1 MNRPIEKN
9 KLRLYYYIGS
19 ISAIL
24 FLVVLLSVIY
34 AKSLNQEYQTKINQL
49 SSSITSE
56 KKRFLRNAVERTIS
70 LIETERERVRNSPSF
85 QNLTPEEQDNISIER
100 IGRRIRDI
108 RLIDDG
114 YIWVNRIVNYQ
125 GGDNYA
131 IRQIHPNLPATEGDW
146 LSTNT
151 TDIKENKPYDVELDG
166 VKKSGEI
173 FFEYYFKKLN
183 SEEIAHKL
191 TFAKLY
197 KPWDWVVATGV
208 YLDDVDQLVQ
218 AETEQ
223 MKATLKK
230 QQLYSATITLFAIA
244 ISVLILIRFE
254 KQINQLIQAYERE
267 TQEYTDAILQEKSKT
282 ERALEEI
289 KQLKGIIPICMYCKE
304 IRDDKGAWN
313 RLEEYIESY
322 SEAQFSHGICDKCM
336 TEKFE
341 DRNA

>member
-19 ISAIL
+19 LSAIL
-24 FLVVLLSVIY
+24 ILVIFLSVIY
-34 AKSLNQEYQTKINQL
+34 SKSLNQEYQTKINQL
-49 SSSITSE
+49 SSSIISE

-70 LIETERERVRNSPSF
+70 LIESERERVRNSPYLQHLS
-85 QNLTPEEQDNISIER
+85 PGEQKDTSIER
-100 IGRRIRDI
+100 ISQRIRDI

-114 YIWVNRIVNYQ
+114 YLWVNRIINDQ

-131 IRQIHPNLPATEGDW
+131 IRQVHPNLPDTEGDW
-146 LSTNT
+146 LSTNI
-151 TDIKENKPYDVELDG
+151 TDIKGNRPYEDELNG

-173 FFEYYFKKLN
+173 FFEYYFKKLKT
-183 SEEIAHKL
+183 EKIAHKL

-218 AETEQ
+218 AETKK
-223 MKATLKK
+223 MKGTLKK
-230 QQLYSATITLFAIA
+230 QQMYSATIALFAIS
-244 ISVLILIRFE
+244 ISVLILVRFE
-254 KQINQLIQAYERE
+254 KQISQLIQIYERE
-267 TQEYTDAILQEKSKT
+267 NQKYTDAILQEKAIT
-282 ERALEEI
+282 QQALDEI

-313 RLEEYIESY
+313 RLEEYLETHSD
-322 SEAQFSHGICDKCM
+322 AQFSHGICDKCM
-336 TEKFE
+336 EEKVW
-341 DRNA
+341 R